1 MGVRLFTKPD
11 LRQPDMLVGWPGIGN
26 IGVITV
32 DAVRQETAAVQLGDI
47 EPWDFFYPGKVVIR
61 GSVLERME
69 FPGNKF
75 YYAKLE
81 DKDLLLFIGEEQ
93 PASQGR
99 VYAEGSK
106 AYEMANL
113 VLDVAEKFGCRRVY
127 TSGAA
132 VALTHHELMP
142 RVWAVA
148 TDRNV
153 LNEVR
158 GSISPVLRSDMEAR
172 GEYGNITGLNGLLA
186 GIARKRGFEGVCLM
200 GEIPDYLSRIPFPY
214 PRASQSLLAVLSL
227 TLGIPMNTKVLD
239 KMTAQM
245 EEVINNVF
253 LQFPPEVREKIEQRK
268 LDAQSRPGIITDE
281 DERWLKEH
289 IDEFFHGGEQGQ

>member
-1 MGVRLFTKPD
+1 MGVRLFAEPD

-32 DAVRQETAAVQLGDI
+32 DAVRQQTAAVQLGDI
-47 EPWDFFYPGKVVIR
+47 EPWEFFYPGKVVIR

-75 YYAKLE
+75 YFAQLE

-93 PASQGR
+93 PSSQGR
-99 VYAEGSK
+99 VYAEGSR
-106 AYEMANL
+106 AYKMANL
-113 VLDVAEKFGCRRVY
+113 VLDVAEKFGCRRIY

-132 VALTHHELMP
+132 VALTHHELKP

-148 TDRNV
+148 TDRKV

-158 GSISPVLRSDMEAR
+158 GSISSVLRSDIEAR

-186 GIARKRGFEGVCLM
+186 GVARKRGFEGVCLM

-214 PRASQSLLAVLSL
+214 PRASQSVLDVLSL
-227 TLGIPMNTKVLD
+227 TLGIPINTKALD

-245 EEVINNVF
+245 EDVISNVF

-268 LDAQSRPGIITDE
+268 KDAQSRPGTITDE
-281 DERWLKEH
+281 EEKWLKEH
-289 IDEFFHGGEQGQ
+289 IDEFFRGGEQDQ